1 VNLRSD
7 SCQRRTAARGEN
19 RLVNEMRPFR
29 FGVVAESAQAADTQG
44 LIALARRAEELG
56 YATLTLRDHYVTEP
70 FGDQL
75 APMVA
80 LTAVACATRTLRVG
94 TLVLSNDYRH
104 PVMLAKEAAT
114 LDQVSG
120 GRFELG
126 LGAGWRR
133 EEYEQAGMPFDA
145 AGVRVDRLEESLR
158 VLRGLLGGE
167 KVTFTGEH
175 YRLRDLEVFPRPAR
189 RPPLLVGAGSR
200 RMLGLA
206 GRYADVVGILP
217 RALPNGTI
225 SDEISERLPETIARK
240 VGWVR
245 EAAEGRDVELSMI
258 VTPTFGDDP
267 RATAAKV
274 AVLRGWGTASAGLV
288 LDMPSQFVGPP
299 EHIAEQMSERRER
312 YGFSYY
318 VVSDTDLEAFA
329 PVVAELSGR

>member
-1 VNLRSD
+1 MSD
-7 SCQRRTAARGEN
+7 SCQRGGPPGGQN
-19 RLVNEMRPFR
+19 LQVSEMRPFR
-29 FGVVAESAQAADTQG
+29 FGVVAESGEAAETQA

-75 APMVA
+75 APMIA
-80 LTAVACATRTLRVG
+80 LTAVACATRTLRLG
-94 TLVLSNDYRH
+94 TLVLANDYRH
-104 PVMLAKEAAT
+104 PVMLAKETAT
-114 LDQVSG
+114 LDQISG

-126 LGAGWRR
+126 VGAGWLR
-133 EEYEQAGMPFDA
+133 EEYEQAGMAFDA
-145 AGVRVDRLEESLR
+145 AGVRVDRLEEALR
-158 VLRGLLGGE
+158 ILRDMLGGE
-167 KVTFTGEH
+167 KVTFSGGH
-175 YRLRDLEVFPRPAR
+175 YRLRDLEVFPRPER

-225 SDEISERLPETIARK
+225 SEEISERLPDTIARK

-245 EAAEGRDVELSMI
+245 EAAAAEGRDVELSMI
-258 VTPTFGDDP
+258 VTPTFGADP
-267 RATAAKV
+267 RKTAAKV

-288 LDMPSQFVGPP
+288 LDMPAQFLGPP
-299 EHIAEQMSERRER
+299 EHIAEQMRERRER

-318 VVSDTDLEAFA
+318 VVSDSCLEAFA
-329 PVVAELSGR
+329 PVVDLLAGT